1 MPVDHEADHVTKV
14 RTKDGHDAGHVK
26 HAIWDA
32 NGRKITEYV
41 IATGGLLGHDV
52 IVSPEL
58 LEGAPRKGDEIV
70 LNIDKHELDELAH
83 YESADYAPP
92 PAEWVAPTVSGLPAG
107 GHLFPVTEKELA
119 PIAEPSRPTDEAGR
133 ESEVAGRERSN

>member
-1 MPVDHEADHVTKV
+1 MPTDHEADHVTKV
-14 RTKDGHDAGHVK
+14 RTNDGHEAGHVK

-32 NGRKITEYV
+32 DGGKITEYV

-58 LEGAPRKGDEIV
+58 LEGAARKGNEIV
-70 LNIDKHELDELAH
+70 LNISKHELDELAH

-92 PAEWVAPTVSGLPAG
+92 PAEWVAPTVSGFPAA
-107 GHLFPVTEKELA
+107 GHLFVTEREIAPLA
-119 PIAEPSRPTDEAGR
+119 APSRPTDEAGR
-133 ESEVAGRERSN
+133 ESEVAGRERTP

>member
-1 MPVDHEADHVTKV
+1 MPIDHEAKV
-14 RTKDGHDAGHVK
+14 RTKDGHEAGHVK

-32 NGRKITEYV
+32 NGKKITEYV

-58 LEGAPRKGDEIV
+58 LEGAPSKGSEIV
-70 LNIDKHELDELAH
+70 LNIDKSELDKLAH
-83 YESADYAPP
+83 YESDDYAPP
-92 PAEWVAPTVSGLPAG
+92 PADWAAPTVSGFPAG
-107 GHLFPVTEKELA
+107 GHLFPVTERELA

-133 ESEVAGRERSN
+133 ESEVASREPRK